1 MQRQRG
7 DKEDPRIFATETAH
21 KACAYASMT
30 ESSQRGSSAHRRPT
44 RVHVV
49 PRASF
54 RDLCQIPKP
63 MTKCILAPGVLPERV
78 HVSAAQQQVL
88 IDMAD
93 SIVAETLQTYESFVI
108 SARQLPHDQWKHVK
122 TKEKVHVFRSR
133 RGKPHSQSHD
143 EKDPSRPR
151 LLSATAME
159 QAAASGRPPFYDDD
173 PVQEE
178 ENSINTHSSSSDAG
192 SFSLLDDSVLADIK
206 PSHVPLVV
214 ATGSIDGTVEDVAFG
229 AVANTKR
236 RWLER
241 NLYVKNDVFDDRK
254 LLATLQMPSQEDPF
268 RSIVIKWATANFGP
282 FMTRRDFLYLES
294 MGMAFDSDGERV
306 FYNLIHS
313 IQLDECPSLDRL
325 DIIRA
330 NTSICYIVRQLSSDS
345 VELFSRGF
353 AELRGEMMESHGIAI
368 LGQNVASCVGV
379 VECSN
384 LKKLSWLMSRR
395 RRSDASGIAP
405 TSACGVC
412 HKSLKSLGSLLQTPS
427 GCPSCRRVTCSKC
440 SVQKKLTVDTSK
452 GITLKS
458 LSFCLSCVIEARE
471 LSAWEVATAC
481 LESS

>member
-1 MQRQRG
+1 M
-7 DKEDPRIFATETAH
+7 
-21 KACAYASMT
+21 
-30 ESSQRGSSAHRRPT
+30 
-44 RVHVV
+44 
-49 PRASF
+49 
-54 RDLCQIPKP
+54 
-63 MTKCILAPGVLPERV
+63 PERV
-78 HVSAAQQQVL
+78 HLSAARQQVL

-108 SARQLPHDQWKHVK
+108 NKRQLPHDQWKHVK

-159 QAAASGRPPFYDDD
+159 QAATSGRPFYDN
-173 PVQEE
+173 PVEE
-178 ENSINTHSSSSDAG
+178 EEISSNTHSSSSDAG
-192 SFSLLDDSVLADIK
+192 SFSLLDESVLADVK

-214 ATGSIDGTVEDVAFG
+214 ATGSIDGNVEDAAFG

-236 RWLER
+236 RWLMR

-254 LLATLQMPSQEDPF
+254 LLATLQTPSLEDPF
-268 RSIVIKWATANFGP
+268 RSVVIKWATANFGP

-313 IQLDECPSLDRL
+313 IQLDECPPLDRL

-330 NTSICYIVRQLSSDS
+330 STSICYIVRQLNSHS

-368 LGQNVASCVGV
+368 LGQNVASCAGV

-395 RRSDASGIAP
+395 RRSDASGIAYV
-405 TSACGVC
+405 SACGVC
-412 HKSLKSLGSLLQTPS
+412 HKSLKNLGSLLQAPS
-427 GCPSCRRVTCSKC
+427 GCPICRCVMCSKC
-440 SVQKKLTVDTSK
+440 SVQKKLAVDATK
-452 GITLKS
+452 GMTLKNF
-458 LSFCLSCVIEARE
+458 SFCLSCVIEARE

-481 LESS
+481 LDGP

>member
-1 MQRQRG
+1 
-7 DKEDPRIFATETAH
+7 
-21 KACAYASMT
+21 
-30 ESSQRGSSAHRRPT
+30 
-44 RVHVV
+44 
-49 PRASF
+49 
-54 RDLCQIPKP
+54 
-63 MTKCILAPGVLPERV
+63 MTKSIPAPGAVPERV
-78 HVSAAQQQVL
+78 HVSAAQQQAL

-93 SIVAETLQTYESFVI
+93 SIVAETLQTYEAFVT
-108 SARQLPHDQWKHVK
+108 SERQLPHDQWKHVK

-133 RGKPHSQSHD
+133 RGKPHSQSYD

-159 QAAASGRPPFYDDD
+159 QAAASGRPPFYDD
-173 PVQEE
+173 PVEE
-178 ENSINTHSSSSDAG
+178 EEISSKTHSSSSDTG

-236 RWLER
+236 RWLIR
-241 NLYVKNDVFDDRK
+241 NAYVKNDTFDGRK
-254 LLATLQMPSQEDPF
+254 LLATLQTPSEEDPF
-268 RSIVIKWATANFGP
+268 RSVVIKWATANFGP

-313 IQLDECPSLDRL
+313 IQLDECPPLDRL
-325 DIIRA
+325 NIIRA
-330 NTSICYIVRQLSSDS
+330 NTSICYIVRQLNSDS
-345 VELFSRGF
+345 VELFNRGF
-353 AELRGEMMESHGIAI
+353 AELGGEMMESYGIVL

-395 RRSDASGIAP
+395 RRSDRSGIAP

-412 HKSLKSLGSLLQTPS
+412 RKSLKNLGSLLQAPS
-427 GCPSCRRVTCSKC
+427 GCPICLCVVCSKC
-440 SVQKKLTVDTSK
+440 SVQKKLTVDTSN
-452 GITLKS
+452 GITLKNFT
-458 LSFCLSCVIEARE
+458 FCLSCVIEARE
-471 LSAWEVATAC
+471 LSAWEVATAR